1 MEILAKLLG
10 ERWANLTIEQQNMI
24 KEALLND
31 DKQAAERILN
41 LLKFNLSKEQISRLW
56 SESIDCSNRIR
67 RMRLLSQNNSE
78 NETES

>member
-10 ERWANLTIEQQNMI
+10 EKWANLTIEQQNMI

-56 SESIDCSNRIR
+56 SESIDCSNRIK

-78 NETES
+78 NETGS

>member
-1 MEILAKLLG
+1 MEILSKLLG
-10 ERWANLTIEQQNMI
+10 EKWANLTIEQQNMI

-56 SESIDCSNRIR
+56 SESIDYPNRIK
-67 RMRLLSQNNSE
+67 RMKLLSQNNSE

>member
-1 MEILAKLLG
+1 
-10 ERWANLTIEQQNMI
+10 MI

-56 SESIDCSNRIR
+56 SESIDYPNRIK
-67 RMRLLSQNNSE
+67 RMKLFSQNNSE

>member
-10 ERWANLTIEQQNMI
+10 EKWANLTIEQQNMI

-56 SESIDCSNRIR
+56 SESIDYPNRIK
-67 RMRLLSQNNSE
+67 RMRLFSQNNSE

>member
-10 ERWANLTIEQQNMI
+10 EKWANLTIEQQNMI

-41 LLKFNLSKEQISRLW
+41 LLKFNFSKEQISRLW

>member
-10 ERWANLTIEQQNMI
+10 KKWTNLTIEQQNMV

-41 LLKFNLSKEQISRLW
+41 LLNFNLSDEHIRQLW
-56 SESIDCSNRIR
+56 STSIDYPDRIK
-67 RMRLLSQNNSE
+67 RMKLFSQNNSE

>member
-10 ERWANLTIEQQNMI
+10 EKWANLTIEQQNMI

-31 DKQAAERILN
+31 DKQATERILN

>member
-10 ERWANLTIEQQNMI
+10 EKWANLTIEQQNMI
-24 KEALLND
+24 KEALLKD

-56 SESIDCSNRIR
+56 SESIDYPNRIK
-67 RMRLLSQNNSE
+67 RMKLLSQNNSE

>member
-10 ERWANLTIEQQNMI
+10 KKWANLTIEQQNMI

-56 SESIDCSNRIR
+56 SESIDCSNRIK
-67 RMRLLSQNNSE
+67 RMKLLSQNNSE

>member
-10 ERWANLTIEQQNMI
+10 EKWANLTIEQQNMV

-41 LLKFNLSKEQISRLW
+41 LLNFNLSDEHIRQLW
-56 SESIDCSNRIR
+56 STSIDCSNRTK

>member
-10 ERWANLTIEQQNMI
+10 EKWANLTIEQQNMI

-67 RMRLLSQNNSE
+67 RMRLLSQNNGE

>member
-10 ERWANLTIEQQNMI
+10 ERWLNLTIEQQNMI

-56 SESIDCSNRIR
+56 SESINCSNRIK
-67 RMRLLSQNNSE
+67 RMRLFSQNNSE

>member
-10 ERWANLTIEQQNMI
+10 EKWANLTIEQQNMI

-31 DKQAAERILN
+31 DKQVAERILN

>member
-10 ERWANLTIEQQNMI
+10 EKWANLAIEQQNMI

-67 RMRLLSQNNSE
+67 RMRLLHQNNSE

>member
-10 ERWANLTIEQQNMI
+10 KKWANLTIEQQNMI

-56 SESIDCSNRIR
+56 SESIDYPNRIK
-67 RMRLLSQNNSE
+67 RMKLFSQNNSE
-78 NETES
+78 NKTES

>member
-10 ERWANLTIEQQNMI
+10 EKWANLTIAQQNMI

-56 SESIDCSNRIR
+56 SESIDYPNKIK
-67 RMRLLSQNNSE
+67 RMKLLSQNNSE

>member
-10 ERWANLTIEQQNMI
+10 EKWANLTIKQQNMI

-56 SESIDCSNRIR
+56 SESIDYPNRIK
-67 RMRLLSQNNSE
+67 RMKLLSQNNSE

>member
-10 ERWANLTIEQQNMI
+10 KKWANLTIEQQNMI

-56 SESIDCSNRIR
+56 SESIDYPNRIK
-67 RMRLLSQNNSE
+67 RMKLLSQNNSE

>member
-10 ERWANLTIEQQNMI
+10 KKWANLTIEQQNMI

-41 LLKFNLSKEQISRLW
+41 LLNFNLSEEQIRQLW
-56 SESIDCSNRIR
+56 SESIDYPNRIK

>member
-10 ERWANLTIEQQNMI
+10 EKWANLTIKQQNMI

-41 LLKFNLSKEQISRLW
+41 LLKFNLSKEQISRHW
-56 SESIDCSNRIR
+56 SESIDCSNIIR
-67 RMRLLSQNNSE
+67 RMRLLSQHNSE
-78 NETES
+78 NKTES

>member
-10 ERWANLTIEQQNMI
+10 EKWANLTIEQQNMI

-56 SESIDCSNRIR
+56 SESIDCSNRIK

>member
-10 ERWANLTIEQQNMI
+10 EKWANLTIEQQNMI

-41 LLKFNLSKEQISRLW
+41 LLKFNLSKEQISQLW
-56 SESIDCSNRIR
+56 SESIDCSNRIK

>member
-10 ERWANLTIEQQNMI
+10 EKRANLTIEQQNMI

-41 LLKFNLSKEQISRLW
+41 LLKFNLIQLISV
-56 SESIDCSNRIR
+56 
-67 RMRLLSQNNSE
+67 
-78 NETES
+78 

>member
-1 MEILAKLLG
+1 MEIWAKLLG
-10 ERWANLTIEQQNMI
+10 ERWSNLTIEQQNMI

>member
-10 ERWANLTIEQQNMI
+10 GKWANLTIEQQNMI

>member
-10 ERWANLTIEQQNMI
+10 EKWANLTIKQQNMI

-78 NETES
+78 NKTES

>member
-10 ERWANLTIEQQNMI
+10 EKWANLTIEQQNMI

-56 SESIDCSNRIR
+56 SESIDCSNRNR

>member
-10 ERWANLTIEQQNMI
+10 EKWANLTIEQQNMI

-56 SESIDCSNRIR
+56 SESIDYPNRIK

>member
-10 ERWANLTIEQQNMI
+10 EKWANLTIEQQNMI

-31 DKQAAERILN
+31 DKQADERILN

-56 SESIDCSNRIR
+56 SESIDCSNRIK
-67 RMRLLSQNNSE
+67 RMKLLSQNNSE

>member
-10 ERWANLTIEQQNMI
+10 EKWAKLTIEQQNMI

-56 SESIDCSNRIR
+56 SESIDCSNRIK
-67 RMRLLSQNNSE
+67 RMKLLSQNNSE

>member
-10 ERWANLTIEQQNMI
+10 EKWANLAIEQQNMI

>member
-10 ERWANLTIEQQNMI
+10 EKWANLTIEQQNMI

-41 LLKFNLSKEQISRLW
+41 LLNFNLSEEQIRQLW
-56 SESIDCSNRIR
+56 SESIDYPNRIK

>member
-1 MEILAKLLG
+1 MAKLLG
-10 ERWANLTIEQQNMI
+10 EKWANLTIEQQNMI

>member
-10 ERWANLTIEQQNMI
+10 EKWANLTIEQQNMI

-67 RMRLLSQNNSE
+67 RMRLLHQNNSE

>member
-10 ERWANLTIEQQNMI
+10 EKWANLAIEQQNMI

-56 SESIDCSNRIR
+56 SESIDCSNRIK
-67 RMRLLSQNNSE
+67 RMKLFSQNNSE

>member
-10 ERWANLTIEQQNMI
+10 EKWANLTIGQQNMI

-56 SESIDCSNRIR
+56 SESIDCSNRIK

>member
-10 ERWANLTIEQQNMI
+10 EKWANLTIKQQNMI